1 MAIKDEDR
9 DTESREDVAVAQVL
23 RYEYM
28 AREWRD
34 SVLDQLSSV
43 KDEQRTAKKELVEK
57 ITTVEKELS
66 GKISAVEKEIGDRIS
81 AVEKELG
88 GKISAVEVTLGKI
101 DERFNSMVSK
111 EYLFNALS
119 VLKKDIAKDMA
130 DDRKAQLKFIAIIVA
145 GAIATVELIINFL

>member
-9 DTESREDVAVAQVL
+9 DTESREDVAIAQVL

-57 ITTVEKELS
+57 IATVEKEITTA
-66 GKISAVEKEIGDRIS
+66 KKELGDRIS

-88 GKISAVEVTLGKI
+88 GKISAMEVTLGKI

>member
-66 GKISAVEKEIGDRIS
+66 GKIS